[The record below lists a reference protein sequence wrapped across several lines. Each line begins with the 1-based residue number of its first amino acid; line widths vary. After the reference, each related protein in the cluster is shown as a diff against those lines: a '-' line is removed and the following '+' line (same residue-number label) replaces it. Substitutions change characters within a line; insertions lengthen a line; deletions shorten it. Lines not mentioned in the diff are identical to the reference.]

1 MKRYLITSI
10 FSLVAAGCFAVDAA
24 SVTEKLTSTNIPNE
38 KTLNVLEN
46 TSTSKDFF
54 YVRMDVADTQA
65 HVIPQLTQNFFMPKL
80 GLGYRMNQGVSAI
93 DISTSYGYSENKD
106 EASYSYY
113 ANLPKVS
120 YLRYVSPR
128 SKSSIY
134 YGAGAAVVA
143 MRSTDAA
150 EFVGIVPS
158 ASVGFEM
165 NRDAAWHS
173 FVQLDVSQPAIA
185 AIQKG
190 KFPGPL
196 AEIAVGAGF

>member
-10 FSLVAAGCFAVDAA
+10 FALVATGCFAVDAA

-46 TSTSKDFF
+46 TSMKKDFF

-65 HVIPQLTQNFFMPKL
+65 HVVPQLTQGFFMPKL
-80 GLGYRMNQGVSAI
+80 GLGYRMDHGASAI

-106 EASYSYY
+106 EASHSYY
-113 ANLPKVS
+113 SNLPKVS
-120 YLRYVSPR
+120 YLRYVSPS

-143 MRSTDAA
+143 MRNTDAS
-150 EFVGIVPS
+150 EFIGIVPS
-158 ASVGFEM
+158 ASVGYEM
-165 NRDAAWHS
+165 NRKAEWRS
-173 FVQLDVSQPAIA
+173 FMQLDVSQPVLA

-196 AEIAVGAGF
+196 AEFSVGIGY